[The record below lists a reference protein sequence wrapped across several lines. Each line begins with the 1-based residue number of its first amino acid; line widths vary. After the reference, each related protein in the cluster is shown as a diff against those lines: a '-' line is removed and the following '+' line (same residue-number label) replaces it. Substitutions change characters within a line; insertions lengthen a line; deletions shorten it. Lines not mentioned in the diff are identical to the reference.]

1 MNVYLIRHTEVDM
14 AEPLCYGQTDMPVRE
29 DVFAEEA
36 EQARRALAG
45 IQCDHVFCSPLQRA
59 VRLADYCG
67 YPDAERDDRLKELF
81 MGDYE
86 MVPFRFIPQE
96 HLDLWYHHYM
106 DIQMPGGE
114 STKHLYDRMV
124 AFFEELRRKPYKN
137 AAVFF
142 HGCAILCVR
151 IWAGQLPWSAGFSD
165 VTPFGGVEKIVL

>member
-1 MNVYLIRHTEVDM
+1 
-14 AEPLCYGQTDMPVRE
+14 
-29 DVFAEEA
+29 
-36 EQARRALAG
+36 
-45 IQCDHVFCSPLQRA
+45 
-59 VRLADYCG
+59 
-67 YPDAERDDRLKELF
+67 
-81 MGDYE
+81 
-86 MVPFRFIPQE
+86 
-96 HLDLWYHHYM
+96 M